1 VLQQGLADIGF
12 KINPVELETATWVE
26 QYQAGEFEF
35 SVVGGGGITDD
46 PSELVNYFQCDVWS
60 RYCNQ
65 EVLDLFEQGRTEVYP
80 AKRKPIYDQIQ
91 ETINRDLPWCPLF
104 SIIAAVGFSKSV
116 NAVAY
121 SSYDYL
127 YYEKWSLTE

>member
-1 VLQQGLADIGF
+1 M

-26 QYQAGEFEF
+26 AYQKGDFEF

-65 EVLDLFEQGRTEVYP
+65 EVLDLFAEGRTIVDQEE
-80 AKRKPIYDQIQ
+80 RKQPYYKIQ
-91 ETINRDLPWCPLF
+91 EIVNADAPWFPLWA
-104 SIIAAVGFSKSV
+104 ITAAVGTSPRLKT
-116 NAVAY
+116 VAY

-127 YYEKWSLTE
+127 FYEDWSVTE